1 MSTEL
6 FWLTLTTLMT
16 ACFWIP
22 YILDRI
28 AVRGVMG
35 ALANPS
41 PDLKPQ
47 SAWAERAK
55 AAHANAIENLAV
67 FAALVLIA
75 NAVGVIGGLV
85 ATASIIYFWTRLVH
99 FVVYALGII
108 AYNMFNY
115 GLPYKGEP
123 MALLFQHIE
132 GKATPLHRLD
142 KDISEDIGLLVGTM
156 MAADIDKRFQSMKDV
171 KDAIRQLI

>member
-1 MSTEL
+1 MNTEL

-28 AVRGVMG
+28 MVRGVIG

-41 PDLKPQ
+41 TDQKPQ

-55 AAHANAIENLAV
+55 AAHANAIENLVV
-67 FAALVLIA
+67 FGVLVLIA
-75 NAVGVIGGLV
+75 NALGVTGGLV
-85 ATASIIYFWTRLVH
+85 ATAAVIYFWTRLVH

-108 AYNMFNY
+108 GIRTVSFV
-115 GLPYKGEP
+115 
-123 MALLFQHIE
+123 
-132 GKATPLHRLD
+132 
-142 KDISEDIGLLVGTM
+142 VGFVAQVM
-156 MAADIDKRFQSMKDV
+156 V
-171 KDAIRQLI
+171 AIAILTG